1 MKTNLIFKRVY
12 DGNIEMVMV
21 PVDIPQLNKGEG
33 WTLAS
38 CCDTFTKFEIPTE
51 KITVSGKPLEVLEEV
66 VEVLDTT
73 DKSESKKDEKTPEST
88 DVPVGGKYESQ
99 VSGTARLVRYKDKI
113 RITYRKGKTTFNRN
127 EPNSVCIDDI
137 TKQQFLKIYNDMD
150 LTRVWVNEDIY
161 KFKMR
166 GEQIIVKSR
175 KVLEPHL
182 IIGEHCPEN
191 QDKYLD
197 RIREIRD
204 EIKRSK

>member
-1 MKTNLIFKRVY
+1 MKTNLIFKRVH

-21 PVDIPQLNKGEG
+21 PVDIPQLNNGDG

-73 DKSESKKDEKTPEST
+73 SRNSVYDTAVKREPEKTEKISEST

-99 VSGTARLVRYKDKI
+99 VRGTARLVRYKDKI

-127 EPNSVCIDDI
+127 EPNSVCIDDM
-137 TKQQFLKIYNDMD
+137 TKQQFFNAVKRQYGTGVVVWQLVLGDTEYEHYNQ
-150 LTRVWVNEDIY
+150 LV
-161 KFKMR
+161 
-166 GEQIIVKSR
+166 
-175 KVLEPHL
+175 
-182 IIGEHCPEN
+182 
-191 QDKYLD
+191 D
-197 RIREIRD
+197 RLYEEGRIAYN
-204 EIKRSK
+204 KLPVVSG